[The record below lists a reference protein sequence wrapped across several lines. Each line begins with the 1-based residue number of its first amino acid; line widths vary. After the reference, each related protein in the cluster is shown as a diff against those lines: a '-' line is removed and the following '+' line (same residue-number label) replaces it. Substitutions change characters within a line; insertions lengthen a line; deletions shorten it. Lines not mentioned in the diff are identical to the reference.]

1 MTFPSLRTRLVL
13 IAAVLLLVVP
23 ALLALLAGGDD
34 GSDDDRGPQPTSA
47 ECRPTKLLAPPCG
60 AWFGAFVPHAKTDLA
75 EKVAAYEKD
84 MGRRLDIV
92 YTYHDMSTRDLEGQL
107 LTEQEQQVGEDRMLL
122 LSWES
127 KDWGANGG
135 KKHKW
140 IKWRDIAAGKLD
152 RTVID
157 PQAKRVAEY
166 GERTGKK
173 IFLSF
178 DLEMDTRMKNG
189 SAKEFRDAW
198 QHIYQRFEAAGADNV
213 IWTWIITGYLEHAD
227 RFTEL
232 YPGHQFVD
240 WVGYNK
246 YNYYRCHKT
255 GWESFADLQLPVYR
269 WITENISDKKPLM
282 LSEYGSAQDTR
293 DPGRQADWYADVP
306 EVMKRMPQ
314 VKAALQWNSR
324 DPGPHCDL
332 SLQNGEAVAALKK
345 AGQDTYFRQPVP

>member
-1 MTFPSLRTRLVL
+1 ML

-23 ALLALLAGGDD
+23 ALLALLAENGDD
-34 GSDDDRGPQPTSA
+34 DGFEDGRDRQATSA
-47 ECRPTKLLAPPCG
+47 ECRPTKLLEPPCG
-60 AWFGAFVPHAKTDLA
+60 AWFGAFVPHEKENLP

-84 MGRRLDIV
+84 MGRSLDIV
-92 YTYHDMSTRDLEGQL
+92 YTYHDMSTRDNEGQL
-107 LTEQEQQVGEDRMLL
+107 LTKQEQEVGKDRMLL

-140 IKWRDIAAGKLD
+140 IKWRDIAAGELD
-152 RTVID
+152 EKVID

-173 IFLSF
+173 VFLSF

-189 SAKEFRDAW
+189 TAKEFRDAW
-198 QHIYQRFEAAGADNV
+198 QHIHQRFKAAGADNV
-213 IWTWIITGYLEHAD
+213 IWTWIITGYLDHAEL
-227 RFTEL
+227 FTEL
-232 YPGHQFVD
+232 YPGDQFVD

-246 YNYYRCHKT
+246 YNYYRCHQT
-255 GWESFADLQLPVYR
+255 DWQSFADLQLPTYQWV
-269 WITENISDKKPLM
+269 TENITDKKPLM
-282 LSEYGSAQDTR
+282 LSEYGSAQDTAKT
-293 DPGRQADWYADVP
+293 GRQADWYAEVP
-306 EVMKRMPQ
+306 EVLKRMPQ

-332 SLQNGEAVAALKK
+332 SLQNDDAVDALKK
-345 AGQDTYFRQPVP
+345 AGDDPYFKQPLP